1 MCLNKAQLRCQNNSG
16 IRVDI
21 HKCHT
26 IVRHLVFTATF
37 DEISG
42 MNLPD
47 TWFKTWFNSPYYH
60 QLYFH
65 RDEKEAAAFIHLL
78 LHHLQPPHHALLAD
92 IACGRGRHA
101 KILAA
106 KNYDVTGIDL
116 SLENIAFA
124 KKFETEQ
131 LHFFQH
137 DMRLPFW
144 INYFDYAFN
153 FFTSFG
159 YFRTER
165 EHYNAIR
172 TIAQSLKPGGTLVLD
187 YLNVHYAEDNLV
199 HKSEKEIDGVNYYI
213 TKWFDETHFYK
224 KIMVEDN
231 KLTAPLEFIEK
242 VAKFSLG
249 DFNDMFAFHHL
260 QMQEVYGDYQMGAYD
275 VKKSP
280 RLLMIAKKTLK

>member
-1 MCLNKAQLRCQNNSG
+1 MVSA
-16 IRVDI
+16 
-21 HKCHT
+21 
-26 IVRHLVFTATF
+26 
-37 DEISG
+37 E
-42 MNLPD
+42 
-47 TWFKTWFNSPYYH
+47 WFKDWFNSPYYH
-60 QLYFH
+60 QLYFN
-65 RDEKEAAAFIHLL
+65 RDEHEAASFINLL
-78 LHHLQPPHHALLAD
+78 LNHLHPPADALLID

-106 KNYDVTGIDL
+106 SNYDVTGIDL
-116 SLENIAFA
+116 SPESITFA
-124 KKFETEQ
+124 KQFETEK

-165 EHYNAIR
+165 EHNNAIR
-172 TIAQSLKPGGTLVLD
+172 TIANSLKPGGFLVLD
-187 YLNVHYAEDNLV
+187 YLNVHYAEDHLV
-199 HKSEKEIDGVNYYI
+199 HKSEKEIDCVNFYL

-224 KIMVEDN
+224 KIIVEDYSQE
-231 KLTAPLEFIEK
+231 APLEFTEK
-242 VAKFSLG
+242 VAKFTLG

-260 QMQEVYGDYQMGAYD
+260 QIQEVFGDYTLGSYD

-280 RLLMIAKKTLK
+280 RLIMIAKKAQLRS